1 MERIEERV
9 KQYWTRRAQDFS
21 AVRRMELGDEIS
33 ERWVTEIKQYLP
45 GDKPLKILDVGTG
58 AGYFAVLL
66 AREGHEVWG
75 VDITPAM
82 IEEAK
87 KLAKDWQKS
96 ICFQVMDAQNL
107 DFPDETFDVVIARNL
122 TWTLPEPERAYR
134 EWMRVLSKGG
144 VLLNFDADYGHEVLS
159 MESEQG
165 EKTWSSSGY
174 HTGMT
179 EALLMESNQITKAI
193 GISQNRRPDWDLS
206 LLRIMGYENCKCD
219 LDAGVRILQERNG
232 EKAPT
237 FLIAVQKVEGNR

>member
-33 ERWVTEIKQYLP
+33 DRWMTEIKQHIP
-45 GDKPLKILDVGTG
+45 KDRPLKILDVGTG

-66 AREGHEVWG
+66 AKDGHEVWG

-87 KLAKDWQKS
+87 KLAKDCQKS
-96 ICFQVMDAQNL
+96 ICFQVMDAQKL

-122 TWTLPEPERAYR
+122 TWTLPQPRQAYQ
-134 EWMRVLSKGG
+134 EWVRVLAKDG
-144 VLLNFDADYGHEVLS
+144 VLLNCDADYGHEVLQ
-159 MESEQG
+159 MEAEQG

-174 HTGMT
+174 HRGMT
-179 EALLMESNQITKAI
+179 EELLTESNQITKAMD
-193 GISQNRRPDWDLS
+193 ISRNRRPEWDL
-206 LLRIMGYENCKCD
+206 LVLRDMGVHNCECD
-219 LDAGVRILQERNG
+219 ARAGARILRELNG
-232 EKAPT
+232 KAAPT
-237 FLIAVQKVEGNR
+237 FLITVKK